1 MLLEIINHGSVRL
14 QMRPESRANAYAIMG
29 LGSTLLGSYALE
41 RAIAYFGITGDS
53 VGGIAFGGAGICL
66 FVVAVAHFYM
76 AIGYRFGRLEAVE
89 GSPESATLKAE
100 VGVVAKA
107 VKIRFLRRPD
117 ARNSISEQ
125 GTRYIFFIGNGRPW
139 VCPESRFLM
148 D

>member
-1 MLLEIINHGSVRL
+1 MKIVNHGSARL

-29 LGSTLLGSYALE
+29 LGSILLGSYALE
-41 RAIAYFGITGDS
+41 RAIVYFGITGDS

-66 FVVAVAHFYM
+66 FVIAVAHSYM

-89 GSPESATLKAE
+89 GSLESATLKAGA
-100 VGVVAKA
+100 GVVAKA

-117 ARNSISEQ
+117 AKNSISEQ
-125 GTRYIFFIGNGRPW
+125 GTRFIFFIGNGRPW